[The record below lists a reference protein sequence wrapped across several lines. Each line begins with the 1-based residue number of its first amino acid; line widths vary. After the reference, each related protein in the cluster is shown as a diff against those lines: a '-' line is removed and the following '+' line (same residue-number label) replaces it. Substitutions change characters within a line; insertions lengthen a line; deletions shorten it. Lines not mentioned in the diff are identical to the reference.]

1 MKRRHIIQ
9 KITALLLALT
19 LLLTAC
25 GPERPPVT
33 ISPTNPVVTTT
44 AAQDVT
50 EPSTD
55 PAETTSADW
64 RAEAR
69 GLSDEP
75 EELPEWPY
83 HSEALDFSPAE
94 GIRIKAEAGALYDD
108 TEITLTPV
116 TEDDGRLLQ
125 LAEDFDTYG
134 EPVIGIWEVHAGL
147 EPDEHL
153 PGTYTVSFDLAA
165 LDVDESLW
173 PAVRLYRLADDDTL
187 TAYSTKLEGGILSYT
202 TSQNSI
208 TFATICEAILASI
221 SPAIPIYEIISQY
234 GVDYLRQETEY
245 GNFLI
250 KWPVKDVDPKQQE
263 KWEKMRTITAK
274 HKAVA
279 QKDYEKEAKDL
290 EKAEIFIRIFRANKS
305 VEKRTL
311 EYLQKD
317 EEFVKLVQSIK
328 VPELIEAVS
337 EAVRTA
343 YEYLGGWCLTRM
355 PGHEVTFYV
364 KRMNEKNR
372 EPAYGYSVTPPI
384 GESYIEINLDLII
397 ELLEGGT
404 KGTETKDNMLLTV
417 THELF
422 HICQQEYHTRYGTD
436 SDRFDE
442 MTALLVE
449 EEAKTWYTRHE
460 IITTNPA
467 LTRTDYWSTLRLP
480 IDAIPSYSSQVVDIA
495 HPSQAVSSL
504 VLRHQGYLLSDLV
517 RYLRE
522 KTGEY
527 VSGVHLYRCRSYYST
542 PVTSKPL
549 MAAFKLSEVQF
560 DKYFRQ
566 FCITHWKDFIT
577 GYVTEGEYNPYP
589 ELSLKKDEGVHV
601 SLSTEGSYTAGVRC
615 FYIYEPKALP
625 LLMVVDENRAAEHP
639 EAEIVCG
646 EKSISTRNG
655 AYMPGP
661 EKYVGRSQNRRLFLE
676 IYGKVGPNIGTESGY
691 TVWALDEP
699 DAPVLECADGSL
711 TVKFPEP
718 RGAAKAGLM
727 DGLLLKVVS
736 DDGKETEWKYSEL
749 YFGKSITIPLQ
760 ELLNEGTDKATLTV
774 SFAEFVYSKKN
785 ETCPGLYSKEVKIP
799 VDYSVKGQ
807 AYRFNSDTLVM
818 VPQVQVFPAL
828 RDALENSTLYLSE
841 DGSFTV
847 SGTGRAA
854 RTPENEQGTAEGF
867 ATASFTIKGQYDMK
881 TGTGTAT
888 ISGTVRDDE
897 VYQEVWEREE
907 SASGTDSEGRPY
919 KLTHIEKTYIEE
931 KTNFIFTFSG
941 TGQVSAVDANLHPG
955 VDGLILTFA
964 THWTRSGAWESWKW
978 TVKDWFG
985 SPDYEGHEET
995 ERKLVDEDRSKD
1007 PWDETLQ
1014 FCWTIGEY
1022 KAILDP
1028 FPTSHGP
1035 MGY

>member
-1 MKRRHIIQ
+1 MKRRHTIQ
-9 KITALLLALT
+9 KTTALLLALT

-25 GPERPPVT
+25 GPERPPIT

-44 AAQDVT
+44 AEQDVT

-94 GIRIKAEAGALYDD
+94 GIRITAEAGALYDD

-116 TEDDGRLLQ
+116 TEDSERLIRI
-125 LAEDFDTYG
+125 AEDFENYG
-134 EPVIGIWEVHAGL
+134 EPLIGAWEVHAGL
-147 EPDEHL
+147 EEDEHL
-153 PGTYTVSFDLAA
+153 PGEYTVSIDLST
-165 LDVDESLW
+165 LDLDESLW
-173 PAVRLYRLADDDTL
+173 PAVRLYRLTDGGKL
-187 TAYSTKLEGGILSYT
+187 TAYSTELEGSILSY
-202 TSQNSI
+202 SSDQNSI
-208 TFATICEAILASI
+208 TMASVGTSI
-221 SPAIPIYEIISQY
+221 VVGIALGLPLYY
-234 GVDYLRQETEY
+234 GIEKIKADWYYWDWTGASYHHGKNKY
-245 GNFLI
+245 GSYTI
-250 KWPVKDVDPKQQE
+250 KWSMKDVDPKQQE
-263 KWEKMRTITAK
+263 KNDRMLEIAK
-274 HKAVA
+274 EYKPKAE
-279 QKDYEKEAKDL
+279 KDYEQEKKD
-290 EKAEIFIRIFRANKS
+290 RADTSVLYRMFTKNKS
-305 VEKRTL
+305 VAERL
-311 EYLQKD
+311 KD
-317 EEFVKLVQSIK
+317 YLVQDKEYQKIVASLK
-328 VPELIEAVS
+328 TPELIVAVAEAID
-337 EAVRTA
+337 RA
-343 YEYLGGWCLTRM
+343 YAYLGGVVYARM
-355 PGHEVTFYV
+355 PKNDLTFRL
-364 KRMNEKNR
+364 KRTDGKGKDDT
-372 EPAYGYSVTPPI
+372 YGNSVATMLSD
-384 GESYIEINLDLII
+384 SYIEINVDKII
-397 ELLEGGT
+397 GLLNGDA
-404 KGTETKDNMLLTV
+404 KGQEDRDNMLLTV

-422 HICQQEYHTRYGTD
+422 HICQERYHYRFFTD
-436 SDRFDE
+436 SIRFDE
-442 MTALLVE
+442 MTALILE
-449 EEAKTWYTRHE
+449 EDAKKYYQE
-460 IITTNPA
+460 EKIITTDPP
-467 LTRTDYWSTLRLP
+467 LTATSYWSTLRLP
-480 IDAIPSYSSQVVDIA
+480 IDKSSGA
-495 HPSQAVSSL
+495 GKL
-504 VLRHQGYLLSDLV
+504 LLRHQGYLLSDLV

-527 VSGVHLYRCRSYYST
+527 VSGVQIYRCRSYYSK

-566 FCITHWKDFIT
+566 FCVTHWKDFIT

-601 SLSTEGSYTAGVRC
+601 SLSTEGSYTAGGRC

-661 EKYVGRSQNRRLFLE
+661 GKYVGRSQNRRLFLE
-676 IYGKVGPNIGTESGY
+676 VYGKLGPNTGTESGY

-964 THWTRSGAWESWKW
+964 THWTRSGEWESWKW